1 MGQRASSK
9 YGSFEN
15 DIQLQL
21 GPTVSYLMA
30 SPVIKVA
37 LERIKIIFYHEKQI
51 QTEGNQKCCNL
62 KSWLSSTFSVPKKF
76 TTIQEFQGITWNH
89 EQMSSPQK
97 SHSE

>member
-37 LERIKIIFYHEKQI
+37 LERIKIIFYHEKQV

-62 KSWLSSTFSVPKKF
+62 KS
-76 TTIQEFQGITWNH
+76 
-89 EQMSSPQK
+89 
-97 SHSE
+97 

>member
-37 LERIKIIFYHEKQI
+37 LERIKIIFYHEK
-51 QTEGNQKCCNL
+51 
-62 KSWLSSTFSVPKKF
+62 
-76 TTIQEFQGITWNH
+76 
-89 EQMSSPQK
+89 
-97 SHSE
+97 